1 MRTAFVTGGSGF
13 VGANL
18 VRALLAE
25 GWSVRALVRGA
36 APNLA
41 GLPVELVPGD
51 LFAPALAG
59 ALHGCDAL
67 FHVAALYSLARRDA
81 AAVMHA
87 NVAGTHAVL
96 TAAKAA
102 GVTRVVHTSSVAAI
116 GVRAGGSPADESYQS
131 PPQALVGAYKR
142 SKYFAEEA
150 VRAAVRGGL
159 DVVIVNPLTPIGPW
173 DRKPTPTGE
182 IVVRFG
188 TGRMPAYVETG
199 LNVVDVRDVA
209 RGHLL
214 AYERG
219 KPGERYILGHENLT
233 LRALLERLAPLVGR
247 PAPRMRVPHAV
258 ALAYALAAQSVAWV
272 RGVQPEVEV
281 EAVRMSRQ
289 RMFYASAKA
298 THDLGYVPG
307 PLAPALADAVTW
319 FREHGML
326 TPQ

>member
-25 GWSVRALVRGA
+25 GWIVRALVRGSA
-36 APNLA
+36 ENLA
-41 GLPVELVPGD
+41 GLAVEPVAGD
-51 LFAPALAG
+51 LFLPSLAEALK
-59 ALHGCDAL
+59 GCDAL
-67 FHVAALYSLARRDA
+67 FHVAAFYSLARRDA

-87 NVAGTHAVL
+87 NVAGTQAVL
-96 TAAKAA
+96 AAAKRAR
-102 GVTRVVHTSSVAAI
+102 VPRVVHTSSVAAI
-116 GVRAGGSPADESYQS
+116 GVRADGAPADESYQS
-131 PPQALVGAYKR
+131 APEALTGVYKR
-142 SKYFAEEA
+142 SKFFAEEA
-150 VRAAVRGGL
+150 VRAAARDGL
-159 DVVIVNPLTPIGPW
+159 DVVIVNPSTPIGPW
-173 DRKPTPTGE
+173 DRKPTPTGN
-182 IVVRFG
+182 IVIRFA

-219 KPGERYILGHENLT
+219 RTGERYILGNENLR
-233 LRALLERLAPLVGR
+233 LADLLARLAPFVGR
-247 PAPRMRVPHAV
+247 PAPRVRVPYAA
-258 ALAYALAAQSVAWV
+258 ALAYAVAAESLARL

-289 RMFYASAKA
+289 RMFYDSAKA
-298 THDLGYVPG
+298 ADGLGYVPG

-326 TPQ
+326 TSP